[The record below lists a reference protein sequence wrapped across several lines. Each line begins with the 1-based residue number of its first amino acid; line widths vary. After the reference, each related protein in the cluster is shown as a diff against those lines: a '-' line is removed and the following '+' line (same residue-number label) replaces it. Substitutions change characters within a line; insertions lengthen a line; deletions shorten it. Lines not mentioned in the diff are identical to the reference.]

1 VPRTVIAITQ
11 RKGGVGKTTLAVS
24 IGAELSDRGKDIA
37 LIDADPQRSAA
48 VWGQPGNLRFPIYEM
63 ALAEGSVTSWGKKI
77 ASVQAEWIV
86 IDTAPSERDVGA
98 SVAISSMIVVP
109 CTPSGLD
116 LESTWQ
122 TLGIVAAVRDRRQ
135 APLSVVLVPNRVD
148 SRTLEGR
155 QIVSEL
161 TRLGEAV
168 APPIGNRSAFVR
180 AFASGRSVGE
190 ADPGDLAHLEISNLC
205 DLIERLYLE
214 RSQAKPTPGFP
225 A

>member
-1 VPRTVIAITQ
+1 
-11 RKGGVGKTTLAVS
+11 
-24 IGAELSDRGKDIA
+24 LSDQGKGIA

-48 VWGQPGNLRFPIYEM
+48 ASGQPGNLRFPIYEM
-63 ALAEGSVTSWGKKI
+63 ALADDSVTSWGKRI
-77 ASVQAEWIV
+77 ASVQTEWIV

-122 TLGIVAAVRDRRQ
+122 ALGIVAAVRERRR

-148 SRTLEGR
+148 ARTLEGR

-161 TRLGEAV
+161 ASLGEAV
-168 APPIGNRSAFVR
+168 WPPIGSRSAFLR
-180 AFASGRSVGE
+180 AFSAGRSVGD
-190 ADPGDLAHLEISNLC
+190 AAPGDPAHVEISNLC
-205 DLIERLYLE
+205 DLIERLRLE
-214 RSQAKPTPGFP
+214 RPVEKPSFGFP

>member
-1 VPRTVIAITQ
+1 VTRTVIAITQ

-24 IGAELSDRGKDIA
+24 IAAELSDRGKDIA

-48 VWGQPGNLRFPIYEM
+48 AWGQPGNLRFPIYEI
-63 ALAEGSVTSWGKKI
+63 ALADDSVTSWGKKI

-122 TLGIVAAVRDRRQ
+122 TLGIVAAVRERRQ
-135 APLSVVLVPNRVD
+135 APLSVILVPNRVD
-148 SRTLEGR
+148 ARTLEGR

-161 TRLGEAV
+161 ATLGEAV
-168 APPIGNRSAFVR
+168 GPPIGSRSAFVR
-180 AFASGRSVGE
+180 AFSAGRSIGD
-190 ADPGDLAHLEISNLC
+190 AAPGDLAHLEISTLC
-205 DLIERLYLE
+205 DLIERLRLE
-214 RSQAKPTPGFP
+214 DLSSSQILGFP